1 MKCEIKKMI
10 NDVLKNRGKCSQ
22 IDTTIR
28 KLITYDDERLRYS
41 QVEVCE
47 MNVTIMSLV
56 VPSALKKNSE
66 ENY

>member
-1 MKCEIKKMI
+1 MIKS
-10 NDVLKNRGKCSQ
+10 VLKNRGKCSK

-28 KLITYDDERLRYS
+28 KLITYHDERLRHS

-56 VPSALKKNSE
+56 VASALKKNSE